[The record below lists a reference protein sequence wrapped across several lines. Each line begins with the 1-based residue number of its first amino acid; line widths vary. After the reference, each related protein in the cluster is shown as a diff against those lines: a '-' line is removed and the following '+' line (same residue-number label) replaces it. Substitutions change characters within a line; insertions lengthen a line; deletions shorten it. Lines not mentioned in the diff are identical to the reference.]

1 MEVFDSMFRI
11 FLIIGIVCSIF
22 LITTSESRAGSIG
35 PVIIDGA
42 CCFPDGSCEDSN
54 SLSCIAGFQGAE
66 TTCSTVECPQPAPT
80 APTVIV
86 PTMGQWGMI
95 FSALLLGFYAVFR
108 LRKRKG
114 SEN

>member
-1 MEVFDSMFRI
+1 MIKIIIAGLLIS
-11 FLIIGIVCSIF
+11 FLSLMSF
-22 LITTSESRAGSIG
+22 TESRAGAI
-35 PVIIDGA
+35 VIDPGA
-42 CCFPDGSCEDSN
+42 CCLPDGSCEDGTSI
-54 SLSCIAGFQGAE
+54 SCVGVGDFQGDE
-66 TTCSTVECPQPAPT
+66 TECSSVECPQPAPT

-95 FSALLLGFYAVFR
+95 FSALLLGFYAVLR

>member
-1 MEVFDSMFRI
+1 MIKIMMAGLLIS
-11 FLIIGIVCSIF
+11 FLSLMSF
-22 LITTSESRAGSIG
+22 TESRAGLG
-35 PVIIDGA
+35 PVEIPGA
-42 CCFPDGSCEDSN
+42 CCLPDGSCEDGT
-54 SLSCIAGFQGAE
+54 SLDCAAGFQGAE
-66 TTCSTVECPQPAPT
+66 TTCSNVECPQP

>member
-1 MEVFDSMFRI
+1 MIKIIIAGLLIS
-11 FLIIGIVCSIF
+11 FLSLMSF
-22 LITTSESRAGSIG
+22 TESRAGLI
-35 PVIIDGA
+35 VIVDGA
-42 CCFPDGSCEDSN
+42 CCLPDGSCEDGTSI
-54 SLSCIAGFQGAE
+54 SCAADFQGAQ
-66 TTCSTVECPQPAPT
+66 TNCSSVECPQP

>member
-1 MEVFDSMFRI
+1 MIKIIIAGLLIS
-11 FLIIGIVCSIF
+11 FLSLMSFTESRGASFGIV
-22 LITTSESRAGSIG
+22 
-35 PVIIDGA
+35 IIEGA
-42 CCFPDGSCEDSN
+42 CCFPDGSCEDGTSI
-54 SLSCIAGFQGAE
+54 SCVGVGDFQGDE
-66 TTCSTVECPQPAPT
+66 TECSSVECPQPAPT

-95 FSALLLGFYAVFR
+95 FSALLLGFYAVLR

>member
-1 MEVFDSMFRI
+1 MVKIIIAGLLIS
-11 FLIIGIVCSIF
+11 FLSLMSF
-22 LITTSESRAGSIG
+22 NESRAGL
-35 PVIIDGA
+35 VIVEGA
-42 CCFPDGSCEDSN
+42 CCLSDGSCEEGPSI
-54 SLSCIAGFQGAE
+54 SCAADFQGAE
-66 TTCSTVECPQPAPT
+66 TECSNVECPQP

-95 FSALLLGFYAVFR
+95 LSALLLGFYAVLR

>member
-1 MEVFDSMFRI
+1 MIKIIIAGLLIS
-11 FLIIGIVCSIF
+11 FLSLMSFTESRGASFGIV
-22 LITTSESRAGSIG
+22 
-35 PVIIDGA
+35 IIEGA
-42 CCFPDGSCEDSN
+42 CCFPDGSCEDST
-54 SLSCIAGFQGAE
+54 SISCIAGFQGAE
-66 TTCSTVECPQPAPT
+66 TTCSTVECPQP

-95 FSALLLGFYAVFR
+95 FSALLLGFYAVLR